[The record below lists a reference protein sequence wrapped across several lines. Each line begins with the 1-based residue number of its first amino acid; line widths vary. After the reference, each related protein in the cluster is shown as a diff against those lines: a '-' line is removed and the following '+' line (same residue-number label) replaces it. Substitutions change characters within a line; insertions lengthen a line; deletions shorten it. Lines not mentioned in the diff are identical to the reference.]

1 MRCVNT
7 GKPEA
12 FAREAMLFETLLTQ
26 RQPRLASTLRAAG
39 VVPEAYA
46 QKYLC
51 GMCVHVLPFEH
62 LCVFIEKFLQQGWRY
77 LVKFALALVDTLEPR
92 LMGVAAGDSSAF
104 LSLLRLDPAIFSDQG
119 EILCSTSTIVH
130 RHFSL
135 ILFRAR
141 SVACRACRQGALCV
155 DP

>member
-26 RQPRLASTLRAAG
+26 RQPRLASILRAAG

-92 LMGVAAGDSSAF
+92 LMDVAAGDSSAF

-119 EILCSTSTIVH
+119 EIL
-130 RHFSL
+130 
-135 ILFRAR
+135 
-141 SVACRACRQGALCV
+141 
-155 DP
+155 